1 MPERTRSNL
10 SRIVGIL
17 AQFDGANTPRR
28 SADILAQAGMTRATG
43 YALIRALVAKGWLA
57 RADHGLLRLGPK
69 AAELMYSPL
78 EPALALDEAPVR
90 LAALPGPLREEPTGL
105 APVDPWRSDLVEL
118 VDTSRFARPGK
129 ARIGF
134 ANASLSNPWR
144 AALLASMRYAHQLN
158 KDRFAGFD
166 IRTADDDPDTQ
177 IAQIDALVRDG
188 IDILIVSCPNVMSR
202 GLNDRLM
209 ALSCEGLP
217 IIALDRR
224 PSDPS
229 CLVSFVTAS
238 DSRIGRVSA
247 QWIAEHLRGP
257 SRVWMLSGVEGAS
270 PAIRRQAAA
279 LAVFSAA
286 SHITVEAVAFSDWT
300 EAGGY
305 AAIDRLLEQAGAP
318 PDAVWADSGLQ
329 GVGSLRR
336 FVDQGGPLPIH
347 SGGDLNR
354 MYKMAL
360 LHKLPF
366 VAVDYPAAMGARAI
380 EVALDVLAGKP
391 VRRRVEIAAP
401 VVLPRG
407 HETAS
412 VRADIWAETH
422 VRWDLP
428 DDAILSQGPSLVR
441 QRDSRDAPST
451 RGTPDAT

>member
-1 MPERTRSNL
+1 MPERARSNL

-17 AQFDGANTPRR
+17 AQFDGANTPRG
-28 SADILAQAGMTRATG
+28 SAEILAQAGMTRATG
-43 YALIRALVAKGWLA
+43 YALIRALVARGWLA
-57 RADHGLLRLGPK
+57 RVDHGLLRLGPR
-69 AAELMYSPL
+69 AAELMYGPL
-78 EPALALDEAPVR
+78 EPALALDEAPMR
-90 LAALPGPLREEPTGL
+90 LAALPTLAREEPTGL
-105 APVDPWRSDLVEL
+105 AAVDPWRSDLVEL
-118 VDTSRFARPGK
+118 VDTTRFARPGK
-129 ARIGF
+129 VRVGF

-144 AALLASMRYAHQLN
+144 AALLASMRYAHRLN
-158 KDRFAGFD
+158 EDRFAGFD

-177 IAQIDALVRDG
+177 IAQIDDMVRAG
-188 IDILIVSCPNVMSR
+188 IDILIVSCPNVTNR
-202 GLNDRLM
+202 ALNDRLM
-209 ALSCEGLP
+209 ALAAAGLP
-217 IIALDRR
+217 IVALDRR

-238 DSRIGRVSA
+238 DSRIGRVTA

-257 SRVWMLSGVEGAS
+257 ARVWLLSGVEGAS

-279 LAVFSAA
+279 LTVFSAA
-286 SHITVEAVAFSDWT
+286 AHITVEAVAFSDWT
-300 EAGGY
+300 EAGGH
-305 AAIDRLLEQAGAP
+305 AAIDRLLEQAGHA

-336 FVDQGGPLPIH
+336 FLERGGPLPIH

-360 LHKLPF
+360 MHKLPF

-380 EVALDVLAGKP
+380 EMALDVLAGKP

-407 HETAS
+407 HETPS

-428 DDAILSQGPSLVR
+428 DDAILSQGPSLAR
-441 QRDSRDAPST
+441 QRDARAARST
-451 RGTPDAT
+451 SDDPDGV